1 MSANHRNQ
9 AGFVSPESPNS
20 GPFGRFGSDS
30 VDFPVA
36 ASVRPAGGSADSS
49 AAGRLWGGQLRFLRQ
64 TPSAPSVGVPAL
76 PDWLFPGNA
85 GGVGRPIPPSGWFDS
100 VLPVEMFLAGASG
113 TDSVAGAPSVADHR
127 DGDARH
133 TPAAGGLGTSGHGSS
148 GLGSS
153 GHGSSSASASSCDV
167 GSQDDSPRAP
177 SRTPGSQP
185 DPLVGQTL
193 GQFKLLSRLGSGA
206 KGVVYEAEDV
216 LLGRRVA
223 VKVLAA
229 ELLSRGRSALKRFML
244 EARIASRL
252 DHRNCVTV
260 YAVGKHEGLLF
271 FAMTLVRGMSAQDF
285 LERKGPLDPV
295 LATRIVESAA
305 RGLAAAHAIGVVHRD
320 IKPANILLGHDGSIK
335 LADFGIAKAADEAIG
350 ELTEPGRWMGTPQ
363 YMSPEQCRGEPAD
376 FRSDI
381 YALGATWYCLLT
393 GRPPFSE
400 ANPRGVMYKQVFE
413 SHPDPRLFRPDLAES
428 CVRLLNRCLAKDP
441 SERPQTA
448 LEFADQLRS
457 VRKDFS
463 VRRAGSA
470 KPAPS
475 GEPSQD

>member
-9 AGFVSPESPNS
+9 PGFASPEPPNT

-36 ASVRPAGGSADSS
+36 TPVRSAGGSADSS
-49 AAGRLWGGQLRFLRQ
+49 AAGRLLGGQLRFLRQ
-64 TPSAPSVGVPAL
+64 TPSGPSVGGPSL
-76 PDWLFPGNA
+76 PDWLFPGET
-85 GGVGRPIPPSGWFDS
+85 GGAGRPIPSSGWFDS

-113 TDSVAGAPSVADHR
+113 TDLVAGAPSVADHR
-127 DGDARH
+127 EGAPRH
-133 TPAAGGLGTSGHGSS
+133 APAAGGL
-148 GLGSS
+148 
-153 GHGSSSASASSCDV
+153 GSSSASASSCDV
-167 GSQDDSPRAP
+167 GSHDDSPRAP

-185 DPLVGQTL
+185 DPLLGQTL

-305 RGLAAAHAIGVVHRD
+305 RGLSAAHAIGVVHRD

-381 YALGATWYCLLT
+381 YGLGATWYCMLT

-413 SHPDPRLFRPDLAES
+413 PHPDPRLFRPELAES
-428 CVRLLNRCLAKDP
+428 CVRLLNRCLSKDP
-441 SERPQTA
+441 AERPQTA

-457 VRKDFS
+457 VRKDFT
-463 VRRAGSA
+463 VRRAA
-470 KPAPS
+470 PPATPAPS
-475 GEPSQD
+475 VEASQD